1 MRIVHGTML
10 SAGNLRLP
18 LLLGVS
24 LCLCQ
29 NIRSF
34 PSFLGDLAW
43 EIFSIHGDH
52 ILSSYSRKCESWC
65 LCVCFFF
72 CWLTTSMVCLPS
84 SGKWVCKLDV
94 RYESSQ
100 PTELN
105 EMKFNFLISAFDSFY
120 LSFSQKLLFVR
131 YSLFFVVTSSLLSLW
146 LLFCIVWSSS
156 PFNIVKIHV

>member
-1 MRIVHGTML
+1 MRIVHGTMS
-10 SAGNLRLP
+10 SAGSLRFP
-18 LLLGVS
+18 SLLGVS
-24 LCLCQ
+24 LCLCR

-34 PSFLGDLAW
+34 SSFLGDLAW
-43 EIFSIHGDH
+43 EIFSIHGCH
-52 ILSSYSRKCESWC
+52 YPATVENVRVGV
-65 LCVCFFF
+65 CVCFFFF

-146 LLFCIVWSSS
+146 LLFCIVRSSS